1 MLGLF
6 TALAVGVLSLTWL
19 ERKTLARIQQR
30 AGPSVVGPHGLLQ
43 PVADAIKLMTGA
55 DAFLAAAGGIYGA
68 EGAAYLGI
76 SGSEAQLQA
85 TTELIDSI

>member
-1 MLGLF
+1 LSLTDVLFAFAGILGLF

-43 PVADAIKLMTGA
+43 PVADSINLMPK
-55 DAFLAAAGGIYGA
+55 
-68 EGAAYLGI
+68 
-76 SGSEAQLQA
+76 
-85 TTELIDSI
+85 